1 LVYLD
6 AHDYVVLHC
15 KKPNYSAIILLVPKT
30 SRSTFDSR
38 ILELE
43 KENQMLI
50 KGEVTIRA
58 PRKKVWDFMTDPN
71 QIGQCAPGVEKIEM
85 IEPLKRYRG
94 VVSVGFGAV
103 KARFSGEVEV
113 LELDEPNFAKL
124 KAHGSAS
131 GSVADAVSDMQLSD
145 GPDGSTVLNWTADV
159 TVSGQLASL
168 ASRLMVPVS
177 QKLAQVFY
185 DQVKKKIE
193 TENTTASSTD

>member
-1 LVYLD
+1 
-6 AHDYVVLHC
+6 
-15 KKPNYSAIILLVPKT
+15 
-30 SRSTFDSR
+30 
-38 ILELE
+38 
-43 KENQMLI
+43 MLI

-58 PRKKVWDFMTDPN
+58 PRKKVWDFLTDPD

-94 VVSVGFGAV
+94 IVSVGLGAV

-113 LELDEPNFAKL
+113 MELEEPNYAKI

-131 GSVADAVSDMQLSD
+131 GSVADAVSEMRLAD

-185 DQVKKKIE
+185 EQVRKRIE
-193 TENTTASSTD
+193 TENTAAASTG